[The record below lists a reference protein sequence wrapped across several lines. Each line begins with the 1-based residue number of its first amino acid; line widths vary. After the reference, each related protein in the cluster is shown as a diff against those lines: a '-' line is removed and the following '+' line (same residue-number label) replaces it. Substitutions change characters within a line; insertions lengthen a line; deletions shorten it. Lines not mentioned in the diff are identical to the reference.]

1 MSYSD
6 GRTWTTSLVHY
17 MIDRR
22 TRIRSNAMPSI
33 PSLFPTH
40 YGRSVLTRSYSGRI
54 LVGMKSTR
62 QTDSALA
69 VAYIRVST
77 DDQNLGP
84 DAQRASIAAWAA
96 RQGVRVAA
104 WFTDKGVSGGKAVE
118 DRPALL
124 ESLQALRTHRA
135 GLLVAAKRDRIAR
148 DVVVA
153 ATVERLAQDAGARVV
168 TADGVSAEDT
178 PEGMLMRNL
187 MDAFASYERAVIRS
201 RTKAALAVKRA
212 RGERLGGDVPV
223 GYRVEG
229 RNLVASEDEQAILG
243 RVREMR
249 ARGLSIARVASVLN
263 AEGVTIRGGRIH
275 PTTLAR
281 ALRRPVAA

>member
-1 MSYSD
+1 
-6 GRTWTTSLVHY
+6 
-17 MIDRR
+17 
-22 TRIRSNAMPSI
+22 
-33 PSLFPTH
+33 
-40 YGRSVLTRSYSGRI
+40 
-54 LVGMKSTR
+54 MKSTR

-229 RNLVASEDEQAILG
+229 RNLVASEDEQVAASIRPPWPARSAG
-243 RVREMR
+243 PWPHDRAAGSTSNQGHRV
-249 ARGLSIARVASVLN
+249 
-263 AEGVTIRGGRIH
+263 GVH
-275 PTTLAR
+275 VP
-281 ALRRPVAA
+281 ALRPSMDRCRR